1 MHQFCSL
8 FVDQYVL
15 DVSVTQTHDVADCGH
30 KTENRRFVFTITGS
44 SFGDNMKSRCCKCIF
59 FNSVSWLINV
69 FFQLWT
75 STDNK
80 MLTRWGERWCFMYKA
95 NRDPWITLIIINTNT
110 LVSSHINY
118 MSPFGLWH
126 LVFTV
131 HNELYS
137 VRRCTYRGRGHTAS
151 VSQPLLH
158 PHCGIQEPFHA
169 EIPKDRPELRA
180 HLVVG
185 LQLLVECKSLSVL
198 QWQPN
203 KNYSCEFWTHSK
215 HVLPCCKCF
224 PVSTAIPTSSSGR
237 LGWPNLGVGS
247 VCELLYWAPPETPRW
262 APSQSTTLTRHCA
275 VRKAPPGIKYMTNF
289 F

>member
-1 MHQFCSL
+1 
-8 FVDQYVL
+8 
-15 DVSVTQTHDVADCGH
+15 
-30 KTENRRFVFTITGS
+30 
-44 SFGDNMKSRCCKCIF
+44 
-59 FNSVSWLINV
+59 
-69 FFQLWT
+69 
-75 STDNK
+75 

-95 NRDPWITLIIINTNT
+95 NRDPSITLIIINTNT

-180 HLVVG
+180 HLIVG

-275 VRKAPPGIKYMTNF
+275 VRKAPPGIKYMTDF

>member
-1 MHQFCSL
+1 MTDKCFLSTLDFNWEQNVDTLRWKVVFYVQSKPGSINHLNNNQHQHF
-8 FVDQYVL
+8 
-15 DVSVTQTHDVADCGH
+15 
-30 KTENRRFVFTITGS
+30 
-44 SFGDNMKSRCCKCIF
+44 SFKSH
-59 FNSVSWLINV
+59 
-69 FFQLWT
+69 QL
-75 STDNK
+75 
-80 MLTRWGERWCFMYKA
+80 Y
-95 NRDPWITLIIINTNT
+95 
-110 LVSSHINY
+110 
-118 MSPFGLWH
+118 LWH

-137 VRRCTYRGRGHTAS
+137 VRRCTYRGGGHTAS

-180 HLVVG
+180 HLIVG

-275 VRKAPPGIKYMTNF
+275 VRKAPPGIKYMTDF